1 MSGGVGITDAV
12 LDEIKQR
19 IDLGDLIASY
29 GVDVRHSGTAL
40 KACCPFHHEKTPSFS
55 INSSKGFYH
64 CFGCGESG
72 DAIKFVQKFE
82 GLSFVEAVKKLAA
95 KCGVTI
101 AEKPDPEA
109 GRRKRLYALMAEL
122 AEFYRRCLLM
132 TREAA
137 PAREY
142 LKKRN
147 LDEETCEA
155 WTVGYAPEGGAT
167 IRKWAQKYGYT
178 ETELAEAG
186 VAIPPRHP
194 GDNLYH
200 RFGGRLMFTIRDKQG
215 RVVAFSGRLLKE
227 RKNTGKYVNSPETAI
242 FKKSNVLF
250 GFDRANAEIARAEH
264 HEVIACEGQI
274 DCIRLHTAGF
284 KTAVAS
290 QGTAFTEEHA
300 RMLKR
305 VASSAVLMYDDDGAG
320 RKATIRVAGILLALD
335 MPVKVVALP
344 DGDDPDS
351 FLCKHKPEDL
361 QKRID
366 NAESIMS
373 FQCRAEMAKEE
384 NPKSLDAVQRV
395 TNSVLATIAKC
406 TSPVLRAAMVE
417 EAAGLLSLPA
427 SALADELEKAMS
439 APKLAAYNPPPPPL
453 PPSPQPQP
461 QDGYDPELEPDMPE
475 VDEPMPDEEPF
486 APEVEPVNAHKV
498 IPPPKGE
505 ITLLEFLMENE
516 YDADVARIMRET
528 STQSAL
534 SHDFTRKFVETWLGE
549 VDSGTDCFAA
559 FQESLD
565 ETGRALFDR
574 ILLGAGKAQASARAP
589 SDIMKENV
597 RGLWKAE
604 LERRR
609 GALPADGGDETIVRR
624 MELTTRIKRI
634 LQVPWPIVEEFIKS
648 ETLA

>member
-1 MSGGVGITDAV
+1 MPEGFGITDAV

-55 INSSKGFYH
+55 INPAKGFYH
-64 CFGCGESG
+64 CFGCNESG

-82 GLSFVEAVKKLAA
+82 GLSFPEAVKKLAA

-101 AEKPDPEA
+101 TEKPDPEA

-122 AEFYRRCLLM
+122 ASFYRRCLLM

-178 ETELAEAG
+178 DGELAEAG
-186 VAIPPRHP
+186 VVILPKHP
-194 GDNLYH
+194 GDRLYH

-227 RKNTGKYVNSPETAI
+227 KKNTGKYVNSPETTI

-250 GFDRANAEIARAEH
+250 GFDRAVGEISRSTH
-264 HEVIACEGQI
+264 HEFIACEGQI
-274 DCIRLHTAGF
+274 DCIRLHMAGF
-284 KTAVAS
+284 RNSVAS

-300 RMLKR
+300 RMLRR
-305 VASSAVLMYDDDGAG
+305 VANSAILMYDDDAAG
-320 RKATIRVAGILLALD
+320 HKATIRVAGILLALE

-361 QKRID
+361 QKLID
-366 NAESIMS
+366 GGESIMS

-395 TNSVLATIAKC
+395 TKAVLATVAKC
-406 TSPVLRAAMVE
+406 TSPVLRAAMID

-427 SALADELEKAMS
+427 SALNDEMEKAMS
-439 APKLAAYNPPPPPL
+439 APRPLAYAPT
-453 PPSPQPQP
+453 PQPQAKN
-461 QDGYDPELEPDMPE
+461 DIEPEQAEPE
-475 VDEPMPDEEPF
+475 VDEPPPDETPF
-486 APEVEPVNAHKV
+486 VPEVAPVNAHKT

-505 ITLLEFLMENE
+505 MSLMEFLLENE
-516 YDADVARIMRET
+516 YDADVARLLRET
-528 STQSAL
+528 DSQSAL
-534 SHDFTRKFVETWLGE
+534 SHDFSRKFAEAWLEE
-549 VDSGTDCFAA
+549 VDSGTDHFAA
-559 FQESLD
+559 FQQALD
-565 ETGRALFDR
+565 ESERTLFDR
-574 ILLGAGKAQASARAP
+574 ILLGAGKAQASALPP
-589 SDIMKENV
+589 SEIMQEHV
-597 RGLWKAE
+597 RLLWKAE

-609 GALPADGGDETIVRR
+609 GALPVDGDDETIVRR
-624 MELTTRIKRI
+624 MELTTRIKR
-634 LQVPWPIVEEFIKS
+634 LRQAPWSVVEEIIAS
-648 ETLA
+648 ERTAAKG